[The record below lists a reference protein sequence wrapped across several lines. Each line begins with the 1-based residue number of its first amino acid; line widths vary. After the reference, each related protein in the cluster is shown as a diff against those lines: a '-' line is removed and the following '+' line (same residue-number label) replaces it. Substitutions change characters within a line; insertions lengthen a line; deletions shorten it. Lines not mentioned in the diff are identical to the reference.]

1 MTARNAR
8 KPTSPAAAR
17 KRGTAKGTARA
28 GPAPGYD
35 PSVVTSL
42 DAFRRILRALRLAAR
57 ETLATSGLSA
67 AQLFVL
73 TALAEDD
80 EASMSQLAERTMTD
94 RSSVAAVVD
103 RLVERKLAHRR
114 TSVHD
119 RRRAA
124 VSISA
129 KGRAL
134 LAKAPAAP
142 TVHLMTGLR
151 DLPPSRRRRLAMDLR
166 LLTKAMGIDTG
177 SAGMLFED
185 AVPRKDGKRQ

>member
-1 MTARNAR
+1 M
-8 KPTSPAAAR
+8 SPAAAR
-17 KRGTAKGTARA
+17 KRSTKTETVRA
-28 GPAPGYD
+28 GPAPGSD
-35 PSVVTSL
+35 PSVAMSL
-42 DAFRRILRALRLAAR
+42 DAFRRILRALRLAAH

-73 TALAEDD
+73 AALAEDD
-80 EASMSQLAERTMTD
+80 EASMAQLAERTLTD

-124 VSISA
+124 VSITP

-151 DLPPSRRRRLAMDLR
+151 ALPPARRRRLALDLR
-166 LLTKAMGIDTG
+166 LLTTAMGIDTG

-185 AVPRKDGKRQ
+185 TVPPKSRNRP